1 MKNVKISFDII
12 PGGECLPNGYK
23 QIRCHMIF
31 DVKIEDFRCKTIL
44 VAGGHMTETPKC
56 QTYSSV
62 VSRETFC
69 IALTISALNDL
80 YVKAGDD
87 MNA

>member
-1 MKNVKISFDII
+1 MLSDAIEKEINDVKIAFYIMPD
-12 PGGECLPNGYK
+12 GERVLNGYK

-31 DVKIEDFRCKTIL
+31 DVKMEDFRCKTIL

-80 YVKAGDD
+80 
-87 MNA
+87 